1 MKSVKGIIGVLS
13 VALLVSACNMNNTT
27 KGGLIGGA
35 GGGALGAGLGDA
47 IGALAG
53 GSNGAKLGAAI
64 GAGVGVAGG
73 TTAGILIG
81 KKMDK
86 AKAAAEAVP
95 NAEVS
100 TVTDKN
106 GLEAVKVSFDNG
118 ILFKVGKS
126 NLQAV
131 AQQSLQKFASSVL
144 NVYTDCDVAIYGFA
158 SSDGSEQTNL
168 TLSQNRANAVRA
180 YLTGTCGVNN
190 SQIKSATGYGEDPNY
205 LVYDANGKED
215 VHASRRVEV
224 YLYASERRYF
234 AVRLLPRSSFWGVL
248 CYAKENTKDNAMDC
262 ASVFRKHNSCCYSL
276 SLGSGLCDTF
286 DGNPLLPTSDA
297 WRETQAETS
306 LGSVG

>member
-1 MKSVKGIIGVLS
+1 MKAKKFLLGAMAMALVLS
-13 VALLVSACNMNNTT
+13 GCNMNNTT

-35 GGGALGAGLGDA
+35 GGGALGAGLGAA

-53 GSNGAKLGAAI
+53 GSSGAKLGAAI

-86 AKAAAEAVP
+86 AKAAAEAVA

-106 GLEAVKVSFDNG
+106 GLEAVKVTFDNG

-126 NLQAV
+126 DLQTA
-131 AQQSLQKFASSVL
+131 AQTSLRQFANNVL

-158 SSDGSEQTNL
+158 SSDGSDETNL

-180 YLTGTCGVNN
+180 YLTNTCGVNAT
-190 SQIKSATGYGEDPNY
+190 QIKGTTGYGEDPNY
-205 LVYDANGKED
+205 LIYDANGKED
-215 VHASRRVEV
+215 RNASRRVEV
-224 YLYASERRYF
+224 YLYASE
-234 AVRLLPRSSFWGVL
+234 AMI
-248 CYAKENTKDNAMDC
+248 NA
-262 ASVFRKHNSCCYSL
+262 ANAGTL
-276 SLGSGLCDTF
+276 
-286 DGNPLLPTSDA
+286 
-297 WRETQAETS
+297 Q
-306 LGSVG
+306 